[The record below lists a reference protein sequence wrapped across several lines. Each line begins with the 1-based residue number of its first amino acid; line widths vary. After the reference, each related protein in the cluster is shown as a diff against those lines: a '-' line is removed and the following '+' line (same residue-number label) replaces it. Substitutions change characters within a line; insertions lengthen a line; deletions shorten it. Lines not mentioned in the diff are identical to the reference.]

1 MLCIWRRASADSPT
15 SCVCALRGEKRS
27 LVCFRNYSLE
37 GKADLEPKIWEA
49 ARATSAAT
57 LFFDPITIGRFGQTF
72 VDGAGG
78 CNNPIEAV
86 YDEAVARWNAKPGDF
101 STVVS
106 IGTGMD
112 QLTDWGKNFNQLRKT
127 LSDIA
132 TETDTTAARFAQ
144 NHAELES
151 SPQRLFRFQ
160 VAQGLEK
167 VGLAEHEKI
176 NEIASATQI
185 YMEKPDRDGAKQL
198 KAFKQLAAGGRE

>member
-1 MLCIWRRASADSPT
+1 M
-15 SCVCALRGEKRS
+15 CALRGEKRS

-78 CNNPIEAV
+78 YNNPIEAV
-86 YDEAVARWNAKPGDF
+86 YNEAVARWNAKPGDF
-101 STVVS
+101 SMIVS
-106 IGTGMD
+106 IGTGID

-132 TETDTTAARFAQ
+132 TETDTTAARFAG
-144 NHAELES
+144 NHAELGS
-151 SPQRLFRFQ
+151 GPQRLFRFQ
-160 VAQGLEK
+160 IAQGLEK
-167 VGLAEHEKI
+167 VRLAEHEKI
-176 NEIASATQI
+176 NEIASAAQI
-185 YMEKPDRDGAKQL
+185 YMEGPDRDGTKQL
-198 KAFKQLAAGGRE
+198 KAFKELAAGGRE

>member
-1 MLCIWRRASADSPT
+1 M
-15 SCVCALRGEKRS
+15 CALSGEKRS

-57 LFFDPITIGRFGQTF
+57 RFFDPITIGRFGQTF

-78 CNNPIEAV
+78 YNNPIEAV

-101 STVVS
+101 SMILS
-106 IGTGMD
+106 IGTGMK
-112 QLTDWGKNFNQLRKT
+112 QLTEWGKNFNQLLKT

-132 TETDTTAARFAQ
+132 TETDTTAARFAH
-144 NHAELES
+144 NHTELES
-151 SPQRLFRFQ
+151 NPQRLFRFQ
-160 VAQGLEK
+160 VSQGLEK
-167 VGLAEHEKI
+167 VGLAEHERI

-185 YMEKPDRDGAKQL
+185 YMEKSDREGAKQL
-198 KAFKQLAAGGRE
+198 RAFKDLVTGRRE